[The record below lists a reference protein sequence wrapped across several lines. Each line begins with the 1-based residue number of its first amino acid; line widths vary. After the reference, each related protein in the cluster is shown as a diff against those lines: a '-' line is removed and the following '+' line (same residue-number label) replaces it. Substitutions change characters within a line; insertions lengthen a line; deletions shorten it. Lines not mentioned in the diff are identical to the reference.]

1 MRDIVKA
8 IMNASIPVIVYVSP
22 SGARAASAGAIIT
35 IAAHVAAMAPGTNI
49 GAAHPVS
56 VGIGKIDD
64 TMAKKIENDAVAYG
78 IGIAQQRNRNVKWI
92 ERAIK
97 KSESVPADEALRE
110 HVIDFVASDIQ
121 NLLAQM
127 EGHRVLLSSG
137 EVTLKTANATLRYKK
152 MGLRESVLKAIS
164 DPNIA
169 YILFLLGLA
178 GLYFEFA
185 HPGAVIP
192 GIVGGISLIMAFF
205 ALQTLSVNFAG
216 VLLILFA
223 IILFVAEIKVMSH
236 GVLTMGGIISLVLGS
251 LLLYNSP
258 DAAIRVS
265 FKVMVPTV
273 ILTSLFFVAII
284 SLALKAQ
291 LRKPRTG
298 AEGMIGLKGTAL
310 TPIHENGKVLV
321 QGEYWNALSVAA
333 IEKGREVKVIAV
345 RGLNLEVEEI
355 KS

>member
-1 MRDIVKA
+1 MNKTRLRSGKYLTGILSAALILSAITAVLALPVSPKDAQPAFDVVTINAVITPPIAQYIEKSISEAKTSGSNGLIILLDTPGGLDLAMRDIVKA

-236 GVLTMGGIISLVLGS
+236 GV
-251 LLLYNSP
+251 SP
-258 DAAIRVS
+258 WEG
-265 FKVMVPTV
+265 
-273 ILTSLFFVAII
+273 LF
-284 SLALKAQ
+284 
-291 LRKPRTG
+291 P
-298 AEGMIGLKGTAL
+298 
-310 TPIHENGKVLV
+310 
-321 QGEYWNALSVAA
+321 
-333 IEKGREVKVIAV
+333 
-345 RGLNLEVEEI
+345 
-355 KS
+355 